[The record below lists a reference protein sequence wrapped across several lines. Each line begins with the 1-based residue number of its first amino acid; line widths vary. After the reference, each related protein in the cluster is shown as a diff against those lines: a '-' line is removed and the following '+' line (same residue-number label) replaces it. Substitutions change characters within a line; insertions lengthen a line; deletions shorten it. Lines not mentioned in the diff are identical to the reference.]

1 MTVTARKPILCD
13 CCGQQVMGYQV
24 ADAVVWY
31 SEHHGKRH
39 TVKIPL
45 DKSETLSNTGLGK
58 TE

>member
-1 MTVTARKPILCD
+1 MTATVRKPILCD

-45 DKSETLSNTGLGK
+45 DKFENVPNTERRTSE
-58 TE
+58 